1 MSEHRF
7 DPSEDTLQRA
17 IAATRELPLPIG
29 PSAAIEAQ
37 TLSALHEAVRQP
49 KSTFYERIYDMPW
62 TSKVSAVLASAA
74 SLFIVYVGLSNLTGA
89 GVAFAD
95 VVDILK
101 NVHSATW
108 RTTTV
113 TKGAQNEDV
122 TSTGVG
128 MFLAPSHE
136 RLETTFLGAKT
147 IQIMDGQ
154 KDKVLSLIP
163 ATKTAIVIELKNLPP
178 DRENPF
184 GNSFKG
190 LRDLVIDAQSGKTL
204 NAERLGVETIDGR
217 PAEGFRIQTGSH
229 EVTIWADPKTVLP
242 VRFEQRSTT
251 GPEGRT
257 VMTDFQ
263 VDVELDESL
272 FSLEIPSDY
281 TLQQTTQLDLA
292 ANPINYLAETLQ
304 LAAEV
309 NDGVFPAE
317 LRGDN
322 GIDGIFRRSALAL
335 GQKMAERF
343 AARDGK
349 NSPAVYQKVATELA
363 MKIGGTFGFLSALS
377 AANNDWHYD
386 GKDVKLNT
394 PDRAIFWFKRHKES
408 TSYYVLYADLS
419 VKEVPAEKAPK
430 VPASEASPKQ

>member
-1 MSEHRF
+1 MSEHQF
-7 DPSEDTLQRA
+7 DPSGDILQRA
-17 IAATRELPLPIG
+17 IAATRELPLPTG
-29 PSAAIEAQ
+29 PSAAIEGQ
-37 TLSALHEAVRQP
+37 TLSALQEAVRQP
-49 KSTFYERIYDMPW
+49 KTTFYERLYHMPW

-74 SLFIVYVGLSNLTGA
+74 SLLIVYVGLSNLTGA
-89 GVAFAD
+89 GVAFAE
-95 VVDILK
+95 VVDVLK
-101 NVHSATW
+101 SVHSATW

-122 TSTGVG
+122 TSIGVG

-163 ATKTAIVIELKNLPP
+163 ATKTAIIIELKNLPP
-178 DRENPF
+178 DRKNPF
-184 GNSFKG
+184 GNSFNG
-190 LRDLVIDAQSGKTL
+190 LRELVIEAQSGKTL
-204 NAERLGVETIDGR
+204 KADRLGVETIDGR
-217 PAEGFRIQTGSH
+217 PAEGFRIQQGSH
-229 EVTIWADPKTVLP
+229 EVKIWADPKTLLP

-272 FSLEIPSDY
+272 FSLEVPGDY
-281 TLQQTTQLDLA
+281 TVQQTSQLDLA

-322 GIDGIFRRSALAL
+322 GIDGIFRRSAFAL
-335 GQKMAERF
+335 GQKMAERI
-343 AARDGK
+343 AAREGK
-349 NSPAVYQKVATELA
+349 NSAADYRKVATELA
-363 MKIGGTFGFLSALS
+363 MKTGGAFGFLGSLS
-377 AANNDWHYD
+377 AEDNDWHYA

-419 VKEVPAEKAPK
+419 VKEVPAEKAPQ